1 MVYPGREHLFGLKS
15 VIYKT
20 PYKNQ
25 PEDTDIEGFRLLSH
39 ETLSYTLKLDTEGD
53 IRALFMMTPYAYRT
67 SREDRERVLSLS
79 SVTTEVEFIID
90 VYEKL

>member
-1 MVYPGREHLFGLKS
+1 
-15 VIYKT
+15 
-20 PYKNQ
+20 
-25 PEDTDIEGFRLLSH
+25 
-39 ETLSYTLKLDTEGD
+39 
-53 IRALFMMTPYAYRT
+53 MMTPYAYRT